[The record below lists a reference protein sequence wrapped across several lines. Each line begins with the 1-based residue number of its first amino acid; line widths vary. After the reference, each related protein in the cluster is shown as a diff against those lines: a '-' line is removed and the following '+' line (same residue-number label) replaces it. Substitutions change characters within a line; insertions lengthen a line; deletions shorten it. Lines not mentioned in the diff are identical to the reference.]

1 MAGLAAEE
9 RAWLAEALRKEESP
23 AGAEAREMLAV
34 EQGEF
39 EARYAGVLNAAAC
52 DEESKALANDPEA
65 DPAPSRTARWRHI
78 ARRRVATTRPG
89 SAAAATAADPENFS
103 RLSPP
108 TPPPGCLRPG
118 SRRCG

>member
-65 DPAPSRTARWRHI
+65 DPAPSMTARWGHI
-78 ARRRVATTRPG
+78 ARSGQGLEDAVVEGLAGIVGLPFR
-89 SAAAATAADPENFS
+89 
-103 RLSPP
+103 
-108 TPPPGCLRPG
+108 
-118 SRRCG
+118 